1 MEKDA
6 EFRQSSHA
14 SEGSTGFLKNAR
26 VKTVLL
32 GVTLLFFL
40 IIAYVENVAFFGYFG
55 SLLTNPLIAVAVV
68 FVHNILVVSLI
79 LLAMT
84 FYVELV
90 LSFFKPGKYERI
102 VLEHP
107 RPFAAMYAA
116 VIILLSIL
124 RASTLVL
131 GSVVLD
137 ELAIIILLSLPNG
150 MIEGYGIYLTIH
162 RTLRRSITTR
172 LLSMIY
178 ALFLIAA
185 LLEVGLIKLLL
196 LVSA

>member
-1 MEKDA
+1 M
-6 EFRQSSHA
+6 
-14 SEGSTGFLKNAR
+14 
-26 VKTVLL
+26 LL
-32 GVTLLFFL
+32 GVALLFFL
-40 IIAYVENVAFFGYFG
+40 IIAYAENVAFFGYFG
-55 SLLTNPLIAVAVV
+55 NLLTTPLIAVVAV

-90 LSFFKPGKYERI
+90 LHFFKPKKYERI

-107 RPFAAMYAA
+107 RLFAAVYTT

-131 GSVVLD
+131 GSVVLNG
-137 ELAIIILLSLPNG
+137 LVTIILLSLPNG
-150 MIEGYGIYLTIH
+150 IIEGYGIYLTIH
-162 RTLRRSITTR
+162 RTLRRNLTTR
-172 LLSMIY
+172 SLSMIY

-185 LLEVGLIKLLL
+185 LLEVGFIQLLL
-196 LVSA
+196 LVSV

>member
-1 MEKDA
+1 M
-6 EFRQSSHA
+6 
-14 SEGSTGFLKNAR
+14 SEGPVGFLKKAR

-32 GVTLLFFL
+32 GATLLFFL

-55 SLLTNPLIAVAVV
+55 SLFANPLMAVAVV
-68 FVHNILVVSLI
+68 FIHNVLVVSLI

-90 LSFFKPGKYERI
+90 LSFFKPKKYERI

-107 RPFAAMYAA
+107 RPFAAVYTS

-124 RASTLVL
+124 RASTIVF
-131 GSVVLD
+131 GSVVLNG
-137 ELAIIILLSLPNG
+137 LATIILLSLPNG
-150 MIEGYGIYLTIH
+150 IIEGYGIYLTIH
-162 RTLRRSITTR
+162 RTLNRNITTR
-172 LLSMIY
+172 GLSMIY
-178 ALFLIAA
+178 ALFFIAA
-185 LLEVGLIKLLL
+185 LLEVGFIQLLL